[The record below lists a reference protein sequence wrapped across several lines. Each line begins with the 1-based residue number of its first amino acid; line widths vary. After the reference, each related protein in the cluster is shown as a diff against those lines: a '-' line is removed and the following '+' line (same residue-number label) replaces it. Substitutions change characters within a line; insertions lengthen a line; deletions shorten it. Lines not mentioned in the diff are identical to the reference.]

1 MTNPIPQCNLF
12 ATPDSLNELLDW
24 CLAHNGAEKIIALT
38 AANMALNIAHK
49 LVNEQLE
56 ETSV

>member
-1 MTNPIPQCNLF
+1 MTNPIPQCNMF
-12 ATPDSLNELLDW
+12 ATPETLNDLLEW
-24 CLAHNGAEKIIALT
+24 CLAHKGTEKVIALT

-49 LVNEQLE
+49 LINEQLE